1 MNTSRHTSHVLSFET
16 RTHACGGKRFAV
28 VHSFTER
35 VNKQTKTSS
44 VGVREKQE
52 KKKDFI
58 SI

>member
-1 MNTSRHTSHVLSFET
+1 MLSFET
-16 RTHACGGKRFAV
+16 RTHACEGKRFAV